1 MTFRRIAIHLVSVLG
16 VALAVALG
24 SVTSRAAGFE
34 YSSEKREIKV
44 GELLVQSAKAA
55 YAQPPGR
62 VNLENPDPHM
72 FWVLERSPFK
82 PANWE
87 FVNPLAPSV
96 VTQEVLE
103 RWDFRYR
110 NGGGFGD
117 PFYANGDPT
126 SGGTRVVKLGDPVTK
141 DTGAYWE
148 VLLSEENFNALLTYD
163 LLFVTNHSLTAFTPA
178 ERNLLRR
185 LVDAG
190 AAVYVDDCGGMRIVH
205 ANELG
210 QVPVTDFLNPGSQL
224 TPDGKYLADNSD
236 YFRKAYFTSWGGG
249 PSPETGVFDY
259 DVAPLGFLTPLEFN
273 DDPPGSGWARV
284 ADPFHPL
291 LRDPYWLSQDELN
304 EIGDKGITSY
314 RISAYSGSEL
324 FPVVANSA
332 FDAPTAHAPYG
343 QPHIAMGYF
352 GEGLAIA
359 CGADV
364 GCAIQDKVTGG
375 RFYQI
380 GGEWN
385 SGYWCGSD
393 FTLPDTDPR
402 FIGSVKLM
410 MNAVNLAARWRGGFG
425 GPRQQGSTAEDIPN
439 GFTASS
445 SAQMQNPTVSPL
457 SSSAGWA
464 GGHSYATASQDVVYQ
479 TVPLPGS
486 SASGRSMV
494 LMAIDAEQGR
504 DLDGDGNPDD
514 GVQGTPTGDLAP
526 FSYPEFDVIWAVA
539 IPGSE
544 PGGAQITTTATAPCI
559 GKAAYDT
566 GGGIWESRDIVYL
579 AVNDHVYAYV
589 ALPTAPG
596 GRLLDVATLF
606 AGWTTNP
613 VSLPG
618 RATGLTYS
626 RGRLYASCG
635 GTLEIYV
642 LDAGSGTPVGGW
654 PTPPADRGRIH
665 LPGTSGTLCDTG
677 AGPAV
682 ALVADQYNG
691 AIDET
696 VYIPTS
702 PDNNNGTFNPSGQL
716 VALVTRSWDERLK
729 PVGSGVLGQTD
740 PGGGNDRTVANCHRF
755 WRIRDFARFRVTTP
769 TTNAGQIPD
778 VVGHDAADQALVT
791 VYVNG
796 TRITPDRWEFVA
808 DTVNSFRGGVT
819 GGADGDWQEIRF
831 TNGPD
836 GKCLAGV
843 VPGGTNQGVPP
854 DAAVTVDYEHAFPR
868 DASFPLSAVRAGSIK
883 WRYIFTKRISAF
895 QYARIVSAAGQADY
909 AHTKVSVGQDGTVV
923 VAVPIPDSIAAST
936 SWSDTI
942 HVLRDW
948 GYPTDLRNVR
958 SSPSPPS
965 PDPDEPWPSS
975 VPWLWNGDEV
985 DGVGSFVFW
994 QESQRPHLGYVIHC
1008 TENPS
1013 SDRTVV
1019 RWMAPSVAIRGTQA
1033 VVRTAQTP
1041 RNPDDPDLPQAA
1053 SPFTR
1058 YSSYTM
1064 LDLSASMSVIL
1075 GKGTGNVTAPPV
1087 PLSSTWTTGAMG
1099 VAYPN
1104 DYRPFGVRVFDEWSM
1119 VPMPYTT
1126 LTGAVDA
1133 PPTTWWVDPVRGT
1146 IHFKLS
1152 TLAGRR
1158 VLVQVCD
1165 NKGTPNT
1172 ADDVYYHEYHEIPPV
1187 VIGQYPSM
1195 AVRVGSAVVRP
1206 RYNGGAIAGPGSVTD
1221 PMTITDGGAPANPA
1235 TWVTPFHID
1244 WDSGVLC
1251 FAPTERAQAATITSS
1266 AGTTDFVISRVNV
1279 DVPSGDTAILDPQIM
1294 SEAAPVVSGDKVVVN
1309 GYLDN
1314 ANGSLFSPNSS
1325 VSDGVLVLALD
1336 PRDSAFQDTANEP
1349 WPGASPPW
1357 WPGGSPSIGAPWASY
1372 AFSDQGAVDRYIG
1385 FWGAHGVIDPWNP
1398 NYDLLG
1404 EGRGASVAFANP
1416 QFPPATTRTPPVVT
1430 AAGVM
1435 TSAVG
1440 PWSTPIPRYQWWAK
1454 QDTAVAGQ
1462 NRLLVVDSGRA
1473 VVRDIPSTG
1482 LSEVL
1487 GNIVLPGTLEATQG
1501 SFKGISRPTSLREL
1515 GYVGKP
1521 GSYHLCDSG
1530 NDQVIE
1536 ISKTGT
1542 IQSRISNRLRPAFS
1556 GDPGGYIAF
1565 YDVPGWYVNLPAGA
1579 PRTIAAPNDA
1589 YRWEFTD
1596 TISVN
1601 GVPAD
1606 WRFEFDWIADTGNS
1620 RLLGLMRQVP
1630 SDPSIVT
1637 GRRDQYHLVWY
1648 SDPFQALLDQGG
1660 KMVQRGP
1667 ALQYVTSWPLR
1678 LPTGWTSALGPVEG
1692 SSCVFRVADA
1702 DPSADIIG
1710 MGGRNFAGVVAAVNN
1725 VALNT
1730 VPTDQPNMPGLINA
1744 PGRSDPYPRNLGP
1757 GASVAEVGRL
1767 YDSDGDGTLDAIDDQ
1782 IQWAFSTIYV
1792 RGLAP
1797 DGTPALVPFK
1807 KLQRIRYLDVDAR
1820 VGPDVPSGD
1829 PIVYYITIA
1838 DDEGVY
1844 PVTYYPA
1851 TGPWAAPPASSA
1863 FPGFAVLALPPA
1875 AAPFDAGSDG
1885 YGATWWLDGQEYA
1898 TAMGALGRGMDP
1910 DPANPGPDE
1919 MPVWSAAGTP
1929 KYPVEY
1935 TGTCAGP
1942 GTTLQQDTTFSFFRP
1957 VHVERE
1963 RSGHYLITNGH
1974 ERKGEVLLVNP
1985 YVFDPAGAD
1994 PSMNPQRRYDLDY
2007 LQVLNWIVPDPVE
2020 YIRAQNPNY
2029 PDIGGETYSLGQPW
2043 AATRRQDF

>member
-1 MTFRRIAIHLVSVLG
+1 MTFRRTTIQLVPALG
-16 VALAVALG
+16 LALAVALG
-24 SVTSRAAGFE
+24 SVASRAAGFE
-34 YSSEKREIKV
+34 YSSERREIKV
-44 GELLVQSAKAA
+44 GELLVQSARAA

-62 VNLENPDPHM
+62 VNLENPDPHT

-82 PANWE
+82 PSNWD

-117 PFYANGDPT
+117 PFYANGDPA
-126 SGGTRVVKLGDPVTK
+126 SGGTRIVRLGDPVTK
-141 DTGAYWE
+141 DCGAYWE
-148 VLLSEENFNALLTYD
+148 VLLAEENFDALLTYD
-163 LLFVTNHSLTAFTPA
+163 LLFVTNHSLTAFTAA
-178 ERNLLRR
+178 ERDLLRR

-190 AAVYVDDCGGMRIVH
+190 AAVFVDDCGGMRIVH

-236 YFRKAYFTSWGGG
+236 YFKPAYFTSWGGG

-291 LRDPYWLSQDELN
+291 LNDPYALTQDELN

-343 QPHIAMGYF
+343 EPHIAMGYF
-352 GEGLAIA
+352 GEGLVIA

-375 RFYQI
+375 RFYMI
-380 GGEWN
+380 GGQWN

-402 FIGSVKLM
+402 FIGSVKFM
-410 MNAVNLAARWRGGFG
+410 VNAVNLAAKWRAGFG
-425 GPRQQGSTAEDIPN
+425 GPRQQGSTAADIPN
-439 GFTASS
+439 GFSASS
-445 SAQMQNPTVSPL
+445 FALMTNVTVSPL
-457 SSSAGWA
+457 APSAGWA
-464 GGHSYATASQDVVYQ
+464 GGHSYASASQNVIYQ

-486 SASGRSMV
+486 SASGRSMC
-494 LMAIDAEQGR
+494 LLAIDAEQGR

-514 GVQGTPTGDLAP
+514 GIQGSLTGDLAP
-526 FSYPEFDVIWAVA
+526 FTYPEFDVIWAVA
-539 IPGSE
+539 IPSSE
-544 PGGAQITTTATAPCI
+544 PGAAQVTTSSTAPCI
-559 GKAAYDT
+559 GKAAY
-566 GGGIWESRDIVYL
+566 GGGGAWDARDVVYI
-579 AVNDHVYAYV
+579 AVNNNVYAYV
-589 ALPTAPG
+589 ALPFTPT
-596 GRLLDVATLF
+596 GRLSDIATLF
-606 AGWTTNP
+606 GGWATNP
-613 VSLPG
+613 VSLNG

-626 RGRLYASCG
+626 RGRLYIES
-635 GTLEIYV
+635 TDPLEIRV
-642 LDAGSGTPVGGW
+642 LDAGNGTPVGGW
-654 PTPPADRGRIH
+654 PSPATDLGRIRI
-665 LPGTSGTLCDTG
+665 PGTSGTLCDTG

-682 ALVADQYNG
+682 ALVSDMYNG

-696 VYIPTS
+696 LYVPTS
-702 PDNNNGTFNPSGQL
+702 PDPSAASRNPSGQL
-716 VALVTRSWDERLK
+716 IALVTRSWDERLR
-729 PVGSGVLGQTD
+729 PVGTGVTGETD
-740 PGGGNDRTVANCHRF
+740 PGGGNNRTVANCHRF
-755 WRIRDFARFRVTTP
+755 WRIRSFARLRVATATP
-769 TTNAGQIPD
+769 RPGQIPD
-778 VVGHDAADQALVT
+778 MIGNDPADQALVT

-796 TRITPDRWEFVA
+796 TRITPDRWEFVQDSIA
-808 DTVNSFRGGVT
+808 SFRGGVT
-819 GGADGDWQEIRF
+819 GGADGDWQEVRF

-843 VPGGTNQGVPP
+843 VPGGTNQGAPA
-854 DAAVTVDYEHAFPR
+854 DAVVTADYEHAFPR
-868 DASFPLSAVRAGSIK
+868 DASFPLSAPDSGSIK
-883 WRYIFTKRISAF
+883 WRYIFTKRISST
-895 QYARIVSAAGQADY
+895 QYARIVGGGGQTDY

-923 VAVPIPDSIAAST
+923 AALAIPDSGAATT

-942 HVLRDW
+942 NVLRDR
-948 GYPTDLRNVR
+948 GYPADLRDL
-958 SSPSPPS
+958 SGSPSPPA

-975 VPWLWNGDEV
+975 GPWRWNGDEV
-985 DGVGSFVFW
+985 DAVGSFVFW
-994 QESQRPHLGYVIHC
+994 QETPRPHLGYVIHC

-1013 SDRTVV
+1013 TNRAAV
-1019 RWMAPSVAIRGTQA
+1019 RWMSPSVAIRGTKA

-1041 RNPDDPDLPQAA
+1041 RHPDDPDFPEADG
-1053 SPFTR
+1053 PFTR

-1064 LDLSASMSVIL
+1064 LDLAASMSVTL
-1075 GKGTGNVTAPPV
+1075 GKGTGNVAAPPL
-1087 PLSSTWTTGAMG
+1087 PLSPTWTAGAMG
-1099 VAYPN
+1099 GAYPN
-1104 DYRPFGVRVFDEWSM
+1104 DFRPFGVRLFDEWSM
-1119 VPMPYTT
+1119 VRMPYTT
-1126 LTGAVDA
+1126 LTGASDA
-1133 PPTTWWVDPVRGT
+1133 PPTTWWVDPATGT
-1146 IHFKLS
+1146 IHFKLA
-1152 TLAGRR
+1152 THAGRR

-1165 NKGTPNT
+1165 NRGTPSP

-1195 AVRVGSAVVRP
+1195 AIRLGASVVRP
-1206 RYNGGAIAGPGSVTD
+1206 QYNGGAIPAPGDVTD
-1221 PMTITDGGAPANPA
+1221 PLTITDGGAPANPS
-1235 TWVTPFHID
+1235 TWVTPFHVD
-1244 WDSGVLC
+1244 WDNGIAC
-1251 FAPTERAQAATITSS
+1251 FAPAQRAQAATIGSS
-1266 AGTTDFVISRVNV
+1266 AGTSDFVISRVNV
-1279 DVPSGDTAILDPQIM
+1279 DVPSGDTAILDPQMM
-1294 SEAAPVVSGDKVVVN
+1294 SEAAPVVCGDKVIAN
-1309 GYLDN
+1309 GYLDGGD
-1314 ANGSLFSPNSS
+1314 GSFFTPTSTA
-1325 VSDGVLVLALD
+1325 SDGLLVLALD
-1336 PRDSAFQDTANEP
+1336 PRDRAYQDTNNEP
-1349 WPGASPPW
+1349 WPGANPPW
-1357 WPGGSPSIGAPWASY
+1357 WPGGAPSMGAPWPSY
-1372 AFSDQGAVDRYIG
+1372 SFSDQGAVDRYIIW
-1385 FWGAHGVIDPWNP
+1385 WGAHGAVNVWNP

-1404 EGRGASVAFANP
+1404 EGRGMNVTWPGP

-1430 AAGVM
+1430 SDGVM
-1435 TSAVG
+1435 TSSVG
-1440 PWSTPIPRYQWWAK
+1440 TWNVPVPRYQWWAQ
-1454 QDTAVAGQ
+1454 QDTAIAGQ

-1473 VVRDIPSTG
+1473 VVRDVPSSG

-1515 GYVGKP
+1515 SYVGKP
-1521 GSYHLCDSG
+1521 RNYHLCDSG

-1542 IQSRISNRLRPAFS
+1542 IQSRISNRLRPAFN

-1565 YDVPGWYVNLPAGA
+1565 YDVPAWYVNLPVGA
-1579 PRTIAAPNDA
+1579 VRTLSSPHDA

-1596 TISVN
+1596 TITMG
-1601 GVPAD
+1601 GVPSD

-1620 RLLGLMRQVP
+1620 RLVGLMRQVP
-1630 SDPSIVT
+1630 PDPSIVT

-1648 SDPFQALLDQGG
+1648 SDPSQAVLDAGG
-1660 KMVQRGP
+1660 RIVERGP

-1678 LPTGWTSALGPVEG
+1678 LPPVWTSAGGPVRG
-1692 SSCVFRVADA
+1692 SNCFFQVADA
-1702 DPSADIIG
+1702 DPGSNIIG
-1710 MGGRNFAGVVAAVNN
+1710 MGGRYFAGVVAAVNN

-1730 VPTDQPNMPGLINA
+1730 VATDQPNMPGLIND
-1744 PGRSDPYPRNLGP
+1744 PSRSDPYPRKLGP
-1757 GASVAEVGRL
+1757 GASVVQVGRL
-1767 YDSDGDGTLDAIDDQ
+1767 FDSGGGTLDAIDDQ

-1807 KLQRIRYLDVDAR
+1807 KLQRIRYLDVDVR
-1820 VGPDVPSGD
+1820 IGPDVPTGD
-1829 PIVYYITIA
+1829 PIVYYITVA

-1844 PVTYYPA
+1844 PVTYYPS
-1851 TGPWAAPPASSA
+1851 TGPWAADPANGA
-1863 FPGFAVLALPPA
+1863 FPGFAVLALPPGP
-1875 AAPFDAGSDG
+1875 APFDAGADG
-1885 YGATWWLDGQEYA
+1885 YAATWWFDGQEYA
-1898 TAMGALGRGMDP
+1898 TVMGALARGVDP
-1910 DPANPGPDE
+1910 DPGSPGPDE
-1919 MPVWSAAGTP
+1919 QPLWSVAGAP

-1935 TGTCAGP
+1935 TGTSAGP

-1994 PSMNPQRRYDLDY
+1994 PSTNAQRRYDIDY
-2007 LQVLNWIVPDPVE
+2007 LQVLNWILPDPVE
-2020 YIRAQNPNY
+2020 YRRAQNLNY